1 MLERQQRLNLIAVA
15 VLQGLAPDKP
25 SMGVMLA
32 CCSGAGIC
40 ELMQP
45 THGIPAA
52 ARSASTALPQNYKAD
67 LLFGDWGYYCTPAL
81 SEMLQI
87 PRVTVS
93 NIPLVD
99 PLHTTW
105 DRSTGRRMHVPNVLA
120 HTPQASLPLK
130 LAMRHSQ
137 TAACS

>member
-1 MLERQQRLNLIAVA
+1 MNWVAVA
-15 VLQGLAPDKP
+15 VLQGLAPEKL
-25 SMGVMLA
+25 SVGVMLA

-40 ELMQP
+40 KHMQAI
-45 THGIPAA
+45 HGISAA
-52 ARSASTALPQNYKAD
+52 ARSASTALPQDYKAN

-93 NIPLVD
+93 NIPIVD

-120 HTPQASLPLK
+120 HTPQARMPSK